1 MKGRKPMKAEKNTD
15 YAVTTNACKL
25 CTPLGAS
32 LVFRGI
38 ENAVPLLHGSQGCST
53 YIRRYL
59 ISHFKEPIDIASSN
73 FGEQTAIFGGGL
85 NLKLALKNI
94 TRQYDPELI
103 GIATTCLSETIGDD
117 VPMFLREYQRE
128 NKDADMP
135 ALVHV
140 STPSYQGTHVDGF
153 HHSLKSLV
161 ETLAVKSTIKT
172 DAVNIF
178 PGMLSPAD
186 LRHLKEILS
195 DFGNG
200 FTMLPDYSDTLD
212 GGLWREYQKIPEGGT
227 SVSAIRGMGN
237 AAGTLELG
245 RVLASQKSAGKELE
259 KTFNIPCYSL
269 GLPIGVSETDNFF
282 DAIETITGKPTPKKY
297 MDERNR
303 LLDSYADGHKYIF
316 EARAIVYGE
325 EDLVIGLVSFLNE
338 IGVIPVLCASGGKS
352 GYLEEKIR
360 EIIPD
365 FEEKGI
371 CVKDGIDYGE
381 IGKDAAAA
389 NPDFLIGSSK
399 GYSVARKI
407 NKPLVRAGFP
417 IHDRIG
423 GSRILHVG
431 YRGAQMLFD
440 RVVNTILETRQ
451 EASPV
456 GYSYM

>member
-1 MKGRKPMKAEKNTD
+1 MKAEKNTD
-15 YAVTTNACKL
+15 YTVTTNACKL

-32 LVFRGI
+32 LAFRGI

-73 FGEQTAIFGGGL
+73 FGEMTAVFGGGV

-94 TRQYDPELI
+94 TRQYEPKMI
-103 GIATTCLSETIGDD
+103 GVSTTCLSETIGDD
-117 VPMFLREYQRE
+117 VPMFLQEYWRE
-128 NKDADMP
+128 NKDEDMP

-153 HHSLKSLV
+153 HNALKSLV
-161 ETLAVKSTIKT
+161 DSLTIRTGIET
-172 DAVNIF
+172 DAINLF

-195 DFGNG
+195 DFGNE

-227 SVSAIRGMGN
+227 PVSAIRAMGN
-237 AAGTLELG
+237 AAATIELG
-245 RVLASQKSAGKELE
+245 SVLSSQESAGKLL
-259 KTFNIPCYSL
+259 KKDFDIPCFSL
-269 GLPIGVSETDNFF
+269 GLPIGVSETDKLF
-282 DAIETITGKPTPKKY
+282 DALETITGKPTTQKY
-297 MDERNR
+297 IEERNR
-303 LLDSYADGHKYIF
+303 LLDSYADGHKYVF

-338 IGVIPVLCASGGKS
+338 IGVVPVLCASGGKS
-352 GYLEEKIR
+352 GYFKEKIR
-360 EIIPD
+360 KIIPD

-371 CVKDGIDYGE
+371 RVKDGIDYGE
-381 IGKDAAAA
+381 ILKEAAAA
-389 NPDFLIGSSK
+389 DPDFLIGSSK
-399 GYSVARKI
+399 GYSIARKI
-407 NKPLVRAGFP
+407 KKPLIRVGFP
-417 IHDRIG
+417 IHDRVG
-423 GSRILHVG
+423 GHRILHVG

-440 RVVNTILETRQ
+440 RIANTILETRQ
-451 EASPV
+451 EASSV

>member
-1 MKGRKPMKAEKNTD
+1 MKAEKDTD
-15 YAVTTNACKL
+15 YTVTTNACKL

-32 LVFRGI
+32 LAFKGI

-73 FGEQTAIFGGGL
+73 FGEHTAIFGGGL

-94 TRQYDPELI
+94 TRQYKPKLI
-103 GIATTCLSETIGDD
+103 GVATTCLSETIGDD
-117 VPMFLREYQRE
+117 VPMFLQEYRLE
-128 NKDADMP
+128 NKDKKDMP

-153 HHSLKSLV
+153 HH
-161 ETLAVKSTIKT
+161 AVKAVVDSLTIRTGIET
-172 DAVNIF
+172 DAINLF

-186 LRHLKEILS
+186 HRHLKEILS
-195 DFGNG
+195 DFGNE
-200 FTMLPDYSDTLD
+200 FTILPDYSDTLD

-227 SVSAIRGMGN
+227 PVPAILAMGD
-237 AAGTLELG
+237 AAATIELG
-245 RVLASQKSAGKELE
+245 SILSSQESAGKLL
-259 KTFNIPCYSL
+259 KNYFDIPCFSL

-282 DAIETITGKPTPKKY
+282 DALETITGKPTPQKY
-297 MDERNR
+297 TEERNR
-303 LLDSYADGHKYIF
+303 LLDSYADGHKYLF
-316 EARAIVYGE
+316 EARAVVYGE
-325 EDLVIGLVSFLNE
+325 EDVVVGLVSFLNG

-365 FEEKGI
+365 FEERGI
-371 CVKDGIDYGE
+371 HVKDGIDFAE
-381 IGKDAAAA
+381 IGEEAAAA
-389 NPDFLIGSSK
+389 DPDFLIGSSK
-399 GYSVARKI
+399 GYSIARRIK
-407 NKPLVRAGFP
+407 KPLIRVGFP
-417 IHDRIG
+417 IHDRLG

-440 RVVNTILETRQ
+440 RITNTILETRQ